1 MKDRIQF
8 YQTKVSEIL
17 KKAKQKGATEAEVAL
32 SAGTG
37 ISTSVR
43 NQEVE
48 TIENQNDQGMAI
60 TVYFGKQKGSADTGD
75 LAEQSLMD
83 TLDAACSIAEFT
95 LADPYAGL
103 PDIEL
108 LAKDR
113 RDLSLDHPYTGDV
126 ESAIKLALDCEKIG
140 LDFDKRISNS
150 EGANFSTYRSL
161 NVYGNSLGFLSDS
174 IATHHSLSLSLIAN
188 SDNNGKERDYSF
200 SNARDFADL
209 WNSESIAQD
218 AAARVLRR
226 LNPRKIKTQ
235 KVPVI
240 FAAHLASGLIRN
252 YLQAVSGGSLYRKT
266 SFLLNSL
273 DTQVFP
279 KFVSL
284 YEDPFVL
291 KGLGSA
297 PFDGEGVAIQPKYL
311 VEQGKVSTYLLSTYT
326 ARHLGMQTTG
336 HSGGVRN
343 VFVQSDVAPSFEE
356 MLAEMGTGLLVTELI
371 GQGVNPVTGDY
382 SRGASGL
389 WVENGKI
396 QFPVSEITIAG
407 NLKEM
412 FKSITAIATDTEK
425 RDKIQTGSI
434 LINEMMVAGE

>member
-252 YLQAVSGGSLYRKT
+252 
-266 SFLLNSL
+266 
-273 DTQVFP
+273 
-279 KFVSL
+279 
-284 YEDPFVL
+284 
-291 KGLGSA
+291 
-297 PFDGEGVAIQPKYL
+297 
-311 VEQGKVSTYLLSTYT
+311 
-326 ARHLGMQTTG
+326 
-336 HSGGVRN
+336 
-343 VFVQSDVAPSFEE
+343 
-356 MLAEMGTGLLVTELI
+356 
-371 GQGVNPVTGDY
+371 
-382 SRGASGL
+382 
-389 WVENGKI
+389 
-396 QFPVSEITIAG
+396 
-407 NLKEM
+407 
-412 FKSITAIATDTEK
+412 
-425 RDKIQTGSI
+425 
-434 LINEMMVAGE
+434 